1 VGDQSHGSERLS
13 AMVRMAKSDHELWSE
28 YHDFD
33 KDPYLLNFTNG
44 TVDLR
49 TSTLRA
55 HDPEDMISCLVPH
68 TYDPYA
74 QAPLWERLI
83 CRCTQCD
90 GSGQTAEY
98 LLRVLGYMVVGSN
111 IEQKLPLII
120 GERRTGKSKIVEI
133 CARLLGPDYAVISVE
148 RCMSASWR
156 MRWPTVTRS
165 RRTRGIS
172 TALTSP
178 NSDAARLGSNG
189 VVDSWQDLA

>member
-1 VGDQSHGSERLS
+1 MGDQSQRLREAVGHGQDGEVGPRW
-13 AMVRMAKSDHELWSE
+13 WSE
-28 YHDFD
+28 YKDFD
-33 KDPYLLNFTNG
+33 KKPYLLNFTNG

-111 IEQKLPLII
+111 IEQKLSTDH
-120 GERRTGKSKIVEI
+120 RREADGQIQDRRNLRSG
-133 CARLLGPDYAVISVE
+133 CSAR
-148 RCMSASWR
+148 
-156 MRWPTVTRS
+156 TT
-165 RRTRGIS
+165 
-172 TALTSP
+172 
-178 NSDAARLGSNG
+178 
-189 VVDSWQDLA
+189 Q